1 MESFGAGVL
10 RGQMV
15 RLRNRVKILKYEVL
29 ELCCS
34 EWFQNFVKSLCV
46 MGKVLELCCS
56 EWFQNMFQER
66 SHKVLVL
73 ELCCSEWFQNCRRL
87 SRMASRSFRAVLF

>member
-34 EWFQNFVKSLCV
+34 EWFQNYVTWMTAFVY
-46 MGKVLELCCS
+46 VLELCCS
-56 EWFQNMFQER
+56 EWFQNR
-66 SHKVLVL
+66 S
-73 ELCCSEWFQNCRRL
+73 
-87 SRMASRSFRAVLF
+87 

>member
-34 EWFQNFVKSLCV
+34 EWFQNFRLTVSYWST
-46 MGKVLELCCS
+46 VLELCCS
-56 EWFQNMFQER
+56 EWFQNYWLCF
-66 SHKVLVL
+66 SNGLCVL
-73 ELCCSEWFQNCRRL
+73 ELCCSEWFQN
-87 SRMASRSFRAVLF
+87 

>member
-34 EWFQNFVKSLCV
+34 EWFQNVFTKIQI
-46 MGKVLELCCS
+46 GI
-56 EWFQNMFQER
+56 
-66 SHKVLVL
+66 
-73 ELCCSEWFQNCRRL
+73 
-87 SRMASRSFRAVLF
+87 

>member
-34 EWFQNFVKSLCV
+34 EWFQNSSITILVCPY
-46 MGKVLELCCS
+46 VLELCCS
-56 EWFQNMFQER
+56 E
-66 SHKVLVL
+66 
-73 ELCCSEWFQNCRRL
+73 
-87 SRMASRSFRAVLF
+87 

>member
-34 EWFQNFVKSLCV
+34 EWFQNFEISISSLQP
-46 MGKVLELCCS
+46 VLELCCS
-56 EWFQNMFQER
+56 EWFQNLTLALDVL
-66 SHKVLVL
+66 SLVL
-73 ELCCSEWFQNCRRL
+73 ELCCSEWFQN
-87 SRMASRSFRAVLF
+87 

>member
-34 EWFQNFVKSLCV
+34 EWFQNANNNVTADSV
-46 MGKVLELCCS
+46 VLELCCS
-56 EWFQNMFQER
+56 EWFQNR
-66 SHKVLVL
+66 TNSKWIDNTVL
-73 ELCCSEWFQNCRRL
+73 ELCCSEWFQNKCI
-87 SRMASRSFRAVLF
+87 SFVQ

>member
-34 EWFQNFVKSLCV
+34 EWFQNFFIV
-46 MGKVLELCCS
+46 
-56 EWFQNMFQER
+56 NR
-66 SHKVLVL
+66 
-73 ELCCSEWFQNCRRL
+73 
-87 SRMASRSFRAVLF
+87 

>member
-34 EWFQNFVKSLCV
+34 EWFQNYTYVFTIKSY
-46 MGKVLELCCS
+46 VLELCCS
-56 EWFQNMFQER
+56 EWFQNSSLVRMGM
-66 SHKVLVL
+66 HAVL
-73 ELCCSEWFQNCRRL
+73 ELCCSEWFQNNIGI
-87 SRMASRSFRAVLF
+87 

>member
-34 EWFQNFVKSLCV
+34 EWFQNHVYTP
-46 MGKVLELCCS
+46 
-56 EWFQNMFQER
+56 
-66 SHKVLVL
+66 
-73 ELCCSEWFQNCRRL
+73 RL
-87 SRMASRSFRAVLF
+87 LYFSFRAVLF

>member
-34 EWFQNFVKSLCV
+34 EWFQNNYNEFTDSKV
-46 MGKVLELCCS
+46 VLELCCS
-56 EWFQNMFQER
+56 EWFQN
-66 SHKVLVL
+66 LVGTIL
-73 ELCCSEWFQNCRRL
+73 LDRKG
-87 SRMASRSFRAVLF
+87 FRAVLF

>member
-34 EWFQNFVKSLCV
+34 EWFQNNLS
-46 MGKVLELCCS
+46 GEYSNSRVLELCCS
-56 EWFQNMFQER
+56 EWFQNG
-66 SHKVLVL
+66 
-73 ELCCSEWFQNCRRL
+73 L
-87 SRMASRSFRAVLF
+87 SQIR

>member
-34 EWFQNFVKSLCV
+34 EWFQNSRIISWTKLV
-46 MGKVLELCCS
+46 VLELCCS
-56 EWFQNMFQER
+56 EWFQN
-66 SHKVLVL
+66 
-73 ELCCSEWFQNCRRL
+73 
-87 SRMASRSFRAVLF
+87 

>member
-34 EWFQNFVKSLCV
+34 EWFQN
-46 MGKVLELCCS
+46 
-56 EWFQNMFQER
+56 
-66 SHKVLVL
+66 
-73 ELCCSEWFQNCRRL
+73 L
-87 SRMASRSFRAVLF
+87 SQLTLLQTDSFRAVLLLNSNQMIMSQI

>member
-34 EWFQNFVKSLCV
+34 EWFQNRRCKFAD
-46 MGKVLELCCS
+46 GFIVLELCCS
-56 EWFQNMFQER
+56 EWFQNTQR
-66 SHKVLVL
+66 
-73 ELCCSEWFQNCRRL
+73 
-87 SRMASRSFRAVLF
+87 

>member
-15 RLRNRVKILKYEVL
+15 RLRNRVKILKYIQCNVTMTVVL

-34 EWFQNFVKSLCV
+34 EWFQNQQLN
-46 MGKVLELCCS
+46 GD
-56 EWFQNMFQER
+56 
-66 SHKVLVL
+66 
-73 ELCCSEWFQNCRRL
+73 
-87 SRMASRSFRAVLF
+87 

>member
-34 EWFQNFVKSLCV
+34 EWFQNLIQ
-46 MGKVLELCCS
+46 L
-56 EWFQNMFQER
+56 
-66 SHKVLVL
+66 
-73 ELCCSEWFQNCRRL
+73 L
-87 SRMASRSFRAVLF
+87 SRRNSSFRAVLF

>member
-34 EWFQNFVKSLCV
+34 EWFQNMSIAIAE
-46 MGKVLELCCS
+46 GHHVLELCCS
-56 EWFQNMFQER
+56 EWFQNTKIAF
-66 SHKVLVL
+66 V
-73 ELCCSEWFQNCRRL
+73 
-87 SRMASRSFRAVLF
+87 

>member
-34 EWFQNFVKSLCV
+34 EWFQNH
-46 MGKVLELCCS
+46 E
-56 EWFQNMFQER
+56 
-66 SHKVLVL
+66 
-73 ELCCSEWFQNCRRL
+73 
-87 SRMASRSFRAVLF
+87 

>member
-34 EWFQNFVKSLCV
+34 EWFQNYV
-46 MGKVLELCCS
+46 MERKLQQSVLELCCS
-56 EWFQNMFQER
+56 EWFQN
-66 SHKVLVL
+66 
-73 ELCCSEWFQNCRRL
+73 
-87 SRMASRSFRAVLF
+87 

>member
-34 EWFQNFVKSLCV
+34 EWFQNNINKWNFNIF
-46 MGKVLELCCS
+46 VLELCCS
-56 EWFQNMFQER
+56 EWFQNILQR
-66 SHKVLVL
+66 RVATCSVL
-73 ELCCSEWFQNCRRL
+73 ELCCSEWFQNFNKAIVMNVL
-87 SRMASRSFRAVLF
+87 SFRAVLF

>member
-34 EWFQNFVKSLCV
+34 EWFQNANSPFSSSRW
-46 MGKVLELCCS
+46 VLELCCS
-56 EWFQNMFQER
+56 EWFQNLER
-66 SHKVLVL
+66 I
-73 ELCCSEWFQNCRRL
+73 E
-87 SRMASRSFRAVLF
+87 

>member
-34 EWFQNFVKSLCV
+34 EWFQNSRWIE
-46 MGKVLELCCS
+46 MGDFNVLELCCS
-56 EWFQNMFQER
+56 EWFQNIQ
-66 SHKVLVL
+66 
-73 ELCCSEWFQNCRRL
+73 WQ
-87 SRMASRSFRAVLF
+87 

>member
-34 EWFQNFVKSLCV
+34 EWFQNSLY
-46 MGKVLELCCS
+46 
-56 EWFQNMFQER
+56 
-66 SHKVLVL
+66 
-73 ELCCSEWFQNCRRL
+73 
-87 SRMASRSFRAVLF
+87 

>member
-34 EWFQNFVKSLCV
+34 EWFQNLRFVLQHILE
-46 MGKVLELCCS
+46 VLELCCS
-56 EWFQNMFQER
+56 EWFQNILIVYSAKQ
-66 SHKVLVL
+66 
-73 ELCCSEWFQNCRRL
+73 QG
-87 SRMASRSFRAVLF
+87 FRAVLF

>member
-34 EWFQNFVKSLCV
+34 EWFQNY
-46 MGKVLELCCS
+46 E
-56 EWFQNMFQER
+56 
-66 SHKVLVL
+66 
-73 ELCCSEWFQNCRRL
+73 
-87 SRMASRSFRAVLF
+87 

>member
-34 EWFQNFVKSLCV
+34 EWFQNTSVIPSV
-46 MGKVLELCCS
+46 
-56 EWFQNMFQER
+56 Q
-66 SHKVLVL
+66 
-73 ELCCSEWFQNCRRL
+73 
-87 SRMASRSFRAVLF
+87 

>member
-34 EWFQNFVKSLCV
+34 EWFQNRV
-46 MGKVLELCCS
+46 
-56 EWFQNMFQER
+56 
-66 SHKVLVL
+66 
-73 ELCCSEWFQNCRRL
+73 
-87 SRMASRSFRAVLF
+87 

>member
-34 EWFQNFVKSLCV
+34 EWFQNVILLLPITNE
-46 MGKVLELCCS
+46 VLELCCS
-56 EWFQNMFQER
+56 EWFQN
-66 SHKVLVL
+66 
-73 ELCCSEWFQNCRRL
+73 
-87 SRMASRSFRAVLF
+87 

>member
-34 EWFQNFVKSLCV
+34 EWFQNTKKIYYERFV
-46 MGKVLELCCS
+46 VLELCCS
-56 EWFQNMFQER
+56 EWFQNLYDLI
-66 SHKVLVL
+66 V
-73 ELCCSEWFQNCRRL
+73 
-87 SRMASRSFRAVLF
+87 

>member
-34 EWFQNFVKSLCV
+34 EWFQNTGVNCPP
-46 MGKVLELCCS
+46 MHPVLELCCS
-56 EWFQNMFQER
+56 EWFQNYE
-66 SHKVLVL
+66 
-73 ELCCSEWFQNCRRL
+73 
-87 SRMASRSFRAVLF
+87 

>member
-34 EWFQNFVKSLCV
+34 EWFQNYFFKISSSSS
-46 MGKVLELCCS
+46 VLELCCS
-56 EWFQNMFQER
+56 EWFQNQFSSVTVCKR
-66 SHKVLVL
+66 VL
-73 ELCCSEWFQNCRRL
+73 ELCCSEWFQNKNL
-87 SRMASRSFRAVLF
+87 KMT

>member
-34 EWFQNFVKSLCV
+34 EWFQNLQFANLICAI
-46 MGKVLELCCS
+46 VLELCCS
-56 EWFQNMFQER
+56 EWFQNVCTME
-66 SHKVLVL
+66 S
-73 ELCCSEWFQNCRRL
+73 STT
-87 SRMASRSFRAVLF
+87 

>member
-34 EWFQNFVKSLCV
+34 EWFQNRHSKKFFEVA
-46 MGKVLELCCS
+46 VLELCCS
-56 EWFQNMFQER
+56 E
-66 SHKVLVL
+66 
-73 ELCCSEWFQNCRRL
+73 
-87 SRMASRSFRAVLF
+87 